1 MCPFTR
7 VFLTHARSISL
18 SLSLIRHAIYVLY
31 ISMEKL
37 INFALDKYTH
47 AERASRHFDFD
58 LQRFFLIVL
67 RVLRKVT
74 VWCVHIFH
82 LSGGKS

>member
-7 VFLTHARSISL
+7 VFNSRTLHLSL

-31 ISMEKL
+31 ISMEKP

-47 AERASRHFDFD
+47 AERASRHCDFD